1 MLNAQLVDQIYNAK
15 CIMQNAQLVVQ
26 IYNAKCTMH
35 NAQLV
40 VQIYNAELRNFSC
53 KKSARTLD
61 KNYMTLKRIFA
72 TDRQKILLKNL
83 SSVSIDFFVNS

>member
-1 MLNAQLVDQIYNAK
+1 MLNAQLVD
-15 CIMQNAQLVVQ
+15 Q

-40 VQIYNAELRNFSC
+40 VQIYNAKLKFFLQ
-53 KKSARTLD
+53 KTARTLD

>member
-1 MLNAQLVDQIYNAK
+1 MR
-15 CIMQNAQLVVQ
+15 NAQLVVQ
-26 IYNAKCTMH
+26 IYNAKLKFFLQKM
-35 NAQLV
+35 
-40 VQIYNAELRNFSC
+40 
-53 KKSARTLD
+53 ARTLD